1 MTTLVI
7 DAAFRSKLGNLAE
20 AVQFKDEA
28 GRVLGHFLPLLDGAH
43 RKPQIGEEEIERRL
57 RDGGG
62 RPLAE
67 IMSDLE
73 KRA

>member
-1 MTTLVI
+1 MTRIVI
-7 DAAFRSKLGNLAE
+7 DAGTRKKLRNLAE
-20 AVQFKDEA
+20 ALQFTDES
-28 GRVLGHFLPLLDGAH
+28 GRVLGNFTPVPQGS
-43 RKPQIGEEEIERRL
+43 RREPQIGQEEIERRI
-57 RDGGG
+57 REGGG